1 MKATI
6 IGGSGLIGSG
16 VAAVLEAAGHEVL
29 RASPRTGV
37 DAVTGQGLAQA
48 LAGADVVIDV
58 ANSPSFAPDDVM
70 AFFTRST
77 ANLVAAARA
86 AGVGHYL
93 ALSVVGTERAGVNAY
108 FAAKRAQERLIE
120 AGGVPWTLVRATQ
133 FFEFGA
139 AIGETCARA
148 GALHVSP
155 ALVQPMAAADV
166 ADAVAFAAR
175 GAPRGVHEI
184 AGPQS
189 FGLDAFVRRVAA
201 AAGDARHVIAD
212 PSATYFGAPIDD
224 ASLRPLGAAWIAP
237 TRLDDWLA
245 ARAAAP
251 AA

>member
-16 VAAVLEAAGHEVL
+16 VAAVLEGLGHAVV

-58 ANSPSFAPDDVM
+58 ANSPSFAPDDAM

-77 ANLVAAARA
+77 ANLLAAAQA
-86 AGVGHYL
+86 AGVGHYV
-93 ALSVVGTERAGVNAY
+93 ALSVVGTERAGVNPY
-108 FAAKRAQERLIE
+108 FAAKRAQELLIE

-139 AIGETCARA
+139 AIGVTSARGA
-148 GALHVSP
+148 ALHVTP
-155 ALVQPMAAADV
+155 ARVQPMAAADV
-166 ADAVAFAAR
+166 AHAVAQVAL
-175 GAPRGVHEI
+175 GAPRGIHEI

-189 FGLDAFVRRVAA
+189 FGLDEFVRRAAA
-201 AAGDARHVIAD
+201 AAGDARAVIAD
-212 PSATYFGAPIDD
+212 PTAPYFGAPIDD

-237 TRLDDWLA
+237 TRFDDWLA
-245 ARAAAP
+245 ARPGLP